1 MKIPHQSI
9 IYGTVVLTGV
19 SFLCRAIGFF
29 YRIFISQTFG
39 EEGMGIFQLTAPIMS
54 VAYSLCCAGFQTA
67 ISRFVAAHPDE
78 AKSSLRFLFS
88 GLSITGLLSV
98 CFSFVIF
105 ECSDFLAISVI
116 LEPRT
121 APLLRL
127 LALSFPFSAIHCCM
141 NGYYYGK
148 KKAEI
153 PALLQFIEQLGR
165 VCSVY
170 LLCQIYLQTNKRPPL
185 AVTAAGAAVAECLSA
200 ILSLCFILPQIS
212 KLQTKRPSPSQTNLF
227 VTKRD
232 RKKYLENSVV
242 LSYKKTSICLLSMA
256 VPLSISRI
264 IVNLLQSVENIYIP
278 EMLRAYGYT
287 TAESLSLFGVLTG
300 MAFTV
305 IFLPCSLVNS
315 VSVLL
320 LPRISEAQA
329 KNHNLEISHVIRQC
343 LSFCCLLG
351 VICTTFFFF
360 GGHWAGEFLFHSETA
375 GNYIVSLSF
384 ICPFLYITSSL
395 GSILHGLGKTYTTLF
410 INIGALLIR
419 IASVFFLVCR
429 MGISG
434 YILGMLSAQC
444 FSAVCC
450 ILSLRKY
457 TALKNK

>member
-9 IYGTVVLTGV
+9 IYGTIVLTGV

-39 EEGMGIFQLTAPIMS
+39 EEGMGIFQLTAPVMS

-67 ISRFVAAHPDE
+67 ISRFVAAHQEEPRT
-78 AKSSLRFLFS
+78 SIRFLFT
-88 GLSITGLLSV
+88 GLSITGILSLGFSLL
-98 CFSFVIF
+98 IY
-105 ECSDFLAISVI
+105 ECADFLAISVI

-153 PALLQFIEQLGR
+153 PAFLQFAEQLGR
-165 VCSVY
+165 VGSVY
-170 LLCQIYLQTNKRPPL
+170 LLCQMYIQNDKIPPL
-185 AVTAAGAAVAECLSA
+185 ALTAAGAAVAECLSCL
-200 ILSLCFILPQIS
+200 LSLCFILPHLSGLQSKIHS
-212 KLQTKRPSPSQTNLF
+212 KLPFNQKQLLP
-227 VTKRD
+227 
-232 RKKYLENSVV
+232 
-242 LSYKKTSICLLSMA
+242 YKKAAGCLLSMA
-256 VPLSISRI
+256 VPLSVSRI
-264 IVNLLQSVENIYIP
+264 IVNLLQSIENIYIP

-287 TAESLSLFGVLTG
+287 TEESLALFGVLTG
-300 MAFTV
+300 MALTV
-305 IFLPCSLVNS
+305 ILLPCSLVNS

-320 LPRISEAQA
+320 LPRISEAQFRNRD
-329 KNHNLEISHVIRQC
+329 KEIAQVIRRSI
-343 LSFCCLLG
+343 SFCCALG
-351 VICTTFFFF
+351 ILCTTIFFF
-360 GGHWAGEFLFHSETA
+360 GGHLAGSLLFHSETA

-410 INIGALLIR
+410 INIGTLLIR

-434 YILGMLSAQC
+434 YILGLLAGQC

-457 TALKNK
+457 AQVENK

>member
-9 IYGTVVLTGV
+9 IYGTIVLTGV
-19 SFLCRAIGFF
+19 SFLCRFIGFF

-39 EEGMGIFQLTAPIMS
+39 EEGMGIFQLTAPVMS
-54 VAYSLCCAGFQTA
+54 IAYSLCCAGFQTA
-67 ISRFVAAHPDE
+67 ISRFVAAHQDE
-78 AKSSLRFLFS
+78 PRTSIRFLFT
-88 GLSITGLLSV
+88 GLSITGVLSLG
-98 CFSFVIF
+98 FSFLIY
-105 ECSDFLAISVI
+105 ECADFLAISVI

-165 VCSVY
+165 VGSVY
-170 LLCQIYLQTNKRPPL
+170 ILCQLYLQANKMPPL
-185 AVTAAGAAVAECLSA
+185 ALTAAGASIAEFLSS
-200 ILSLCFILPQIS
+200 ILSLCIILPHLSRPQS
-212 KLQTKRPSPSQTNLF
+212 KIRSKFPFTQDYFPA
-227 VTKRD
+227 
-232 RKKYLENSVV
+232 
-242 LSYKKTSICLLSMA
+242 YKNTARCLLSMA

-264 IVNLLQSVENIYIP
+264 VVNLLQSVENIYIP

-287 TAESLSLFGVLTG
+287 TEESLALFGVLTG
-300 MAFTV
+300 MALTV
-305 IFLPCSLVNS
+305 ILLPCSLVNS

-320 LPRISEAQA
+320 LPRISEAQYRNRD
-329 KNHNLEISHVIRQC
+329 KEIAHVIRRSI
-343 LSFCCLLG
+343 SFCCVLG
-351 VICTTFFFF
+351 VFCTAAFFF
-360 GGHWAGEFLFHSETA
+360 GGHLAGNLLFHSKTA

-410 INIGALLIR
+410 INIGTLLIR
-419 IASVFFLVCR
+419 IASVFILVCR

-434 YILGMLSAQC
+434 YILGLLAGQC
-444 FSAVCC
+444 FSAICC
-450 ILSLRKY
+450 IISLRKY
-457 TALKNK
+457 ARVENK